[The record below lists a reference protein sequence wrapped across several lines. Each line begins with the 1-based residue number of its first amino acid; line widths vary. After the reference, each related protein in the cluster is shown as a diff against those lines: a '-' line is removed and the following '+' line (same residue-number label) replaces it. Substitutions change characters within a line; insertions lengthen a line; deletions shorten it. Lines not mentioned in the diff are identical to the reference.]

1 MKKSEAALS
10 FVLYTKAQD
19 LEIDPVL
26 FHTTI
31 NYIIANPKSHY
42 DKDDLLSAVALFVS
56 VLDEHIRSNRATMK
70 PIFQSLDKQKYVSMP
85 LLHFAEKYK
94 TNDFLN
100 YVFQNCKNELRVV
113 IDYKEM
119 GDTGFT
125 EQEILN
131 LIEKS

>member
-1 MKKSEAALS
+1 MPI
-10 FVLYTKAQD
+10 Q
-19 LEIDPVL
+19 
-26 FHTTI
+26 
-31 NYIIANPKSHY
+31 SHY

-56 VLDEHIRSNRATMK
+56 VLDEHIRSNSATMK
-70 PIFQSLDKQKYVSMP
+70 PIFQSLDKQEYVSMA
-85 LLHFAEKYK
+85 LLHFAEKNK

-125 EQEILN
+125 EQEILD